1 MGKVYVENIRVY
13 AYHGCLP
20 EETLIGSDYRVDV
33 WVEGNLSVSAVSDQL
48 ADTIDYV
55 ALCACVRE
63 EMATPSKLLEH
74 VTQRIVNRIFEE
86 NERVREVNVKV
97 SKINPPIGGH
107 VKTVAVELCRP
118 KK

>member
-33 WVEGNLSVSAVSDQL
+33 WVAGDLAVSAASDSL
-48 ADTIDYV
+48 EDTIDYV
-55 ALCACVRE
+55 SVFACVQK
-63 EMATPSKLLEH
+63 EMATPSRLLEH
-74 VTQRIVNRIFEE
+74 VAKRIVDRIFEAST
-86 NERVREVNVKV
+86 RVEEVNVKV
-97 SKINPPIGGH
+97 SKINPPIEGH
-107 VKTVAVELCRP
+107 VAAVAVELFEV